1 MPIALL
7 TLLALTAES
16 QQLVALDK
24 AMQRAVVDRDP
35 AAFASFLT
43 EDYVLVDSKGG
54 MHGKAEV
61 VAEITAKELKVELNE
76 SSDVSVRIHGD
87 TAVVI
92 AVLQQ
97 RGHDHG
103 KPYDVPVRFTD
114 TWIRKDGKWLCLSGH
129 ASRL

>member
-1 MPIALL
+1 ML
-7 TLLALTAES
+7 TLRALTAES
-16 QQLVALDK
+16 QQLIALDK

-35 AAFASFLT
+35 VAFASFLT
-43 EDYVLVDSKGG
+43 DDYVLVDSKGG

-61 VAEITAKELKVELNE
+61 VAEITAKELKVEFNE

-97 RGHDHG
+97 RGHDHE
-103 KPYDVPVRFTD
+103 KSYDVPVRFTD
-114 TWIRKDGKWLCLSGH
+114 TWIRKGGKWLCLSGH